1 VDYFPNKFAA
11 DASNRPTSIETM
23 VLRWAILIVLFS
35 LGWEESRAA
44 ARPES
49 AGKRGVN
56 YQNEIKPLLT
66 KYCYTC
72 HGEKKKGDLDLR
84 IYADEAAA
92 KRDRTEF
99 EKVLHNLQAN
109 EMPPENKP
117 QPTAAERKLMA
128 DWVEA
133 EVLGCDCKH
142 PDPGRVTIRR
152 LNRTEY
158 NNTIR
163 DLVGIA
169 FQPADDF
176 PDDDVG
182 YGFDNIG
189 DVLSLSPMLM
199 EKYLAAAEKVLDLA
213 IMTGPVTNGPVKR
226 FDAAEMKC
234 TSVGEKQEDGA
245 RMLATEGE
253 VYAHFQFPKA
263 GEYALRV
270 RAAGQQAGPEPVR
283 LEFRL
288 AKQPVKVVEV
298 KALEDEPQLYE
309 ARLQVQPGEQRVA
322 VAFVNDYYDE
332 KNPDPEKRDRN
343 AIVHYLEIVGPLEQ
357 QQVPESHRRIF
368 FREPAPQTTNAVARE
383 IIASFARRAYRRP
396 VTARELDRLAGF
408 VQLAGRDGENFQT
421 GIKLALEAVLVS
433 PNFLFRGELQPE
445 PDNPRSVHQVDE
457 YALASRLSYFLWSSM
472 PDEELFALAG
482 QGKLQANLE
491 KQVKRMLKDPKAH
504 ALVENFADQ
513 WLQIRNLAGIT
524 RDAET
529 FPAFNEELRAAMGR
543 ETELFF
549 EYVMQQDRSIFE
561 FIDADYTF
569 LNERLARH
577 YGLAGVTGDEFRRV
591 DLKGNQRG
599 GLLTQ
604 ASILTVTST
613 ATRTS
618 PVKRGKWV
626 LENLLAAPP
635 APPPPD
641 VPALKEGKAARQAGT
656 LRQQM
661 EQHRANPSCAAC
673 HARMDP
679 IGFGLENYDAI
690 GAWRTKEGDF
700 QVDSSGQLAG
710 GEEFHGAADLK
721 TILLKEKKE
730 AFVRCLSEKMLTYAL
745 GRGLEYY
752 DKCALDEISR
762 EVARNKY
769 RFSSV
774 VLGVVRSTPFQH
786 RRGEAGAKGERAALS
801 SSPSALSTALW
812 GSRCRGVMAQ
822 FLEAG
827 LYP

>member
-1 VDYFPNKFAA
+1 
-11 DASNRPTSIETM
+11 M
-23 VLRWAILIVLFS
+23 VLRWTILIVLFS
-35 LGWEESRAA
+35 LGWEESWAA
-44 ARPES
+44 ARSEN
-49 AGKRGVN
+49 AGKRGVS
-56 YQNEIKPLLT
+56 YQSDIKPLLT

-92 KRDRTEF
+92 KHDRAEF

-128 DWVEA
+128 EWIEA
-133 EVLGCDCKH
+133 EVLGCDCNH

-163 DLVGIA
+163 DLVGIP

-213 IMTGPVTNGPVKR
+213 VRTGPVTNGPLKR
-226 FDAAEMKC
+226 FEAAEMKC
-234 TSVGEKQEDGA
+234 TSAVEKQEDGS
-245 RMLATEGE
+245 RLLATVGE
-253 VYAHFQFPKA
+253 VYTQFRFPKA
-263 GEYALRV
+263 GEYVLRV

-288 AKQPVKVVEV
+288 DQHQVQVAEV
-298 KALEDEPQLYE
+298 KALEDQPETYE
-309 ARLQVQPGEQRVA
+309 VRLQVSPGEQRVA
-322 VAFVNDYYDE
+322 VAFINDYYDA
-332 KNPDPEKRDRN
+332 KFPDPDKRDRN
-343 AIVHYLEIVGPLEQ
+343 AIIHYLEIAGPLEQ
-357 QQVPESHRRIF
+357 EPLPESHRRIF
-368 FREPAPQTTNAVARE
+368 FREPTPETTNAVARE

-396 VTARELDRLAGF
+396 VTAQELDRLAGF
-408 VQLAGRDGENFQT
+408 VQLAGRDGGNFQT

-445 PDNPRSVHQVDE
+445 PDNPKSVHAVDE
-457 YALASRLSYFLWSSM
+457 YALASRLSYFLWSSL
-472 PDEELFALAG
+472 PDEELFALAR

-513 WLQIRNLAGIT
+513 WLQIRNLANIT
-524 RDAET
+524 RDPET
-529 FPAFNEELRAAMGR
+529 FPTFNEDLRAAMSR

-549 EYVMQQDRSIFE
+549 EFIMQQDRSIFE

-577 YGLAGVTGDEFRRV
+577 YGLADVKGDEFRRV
-591 DLKGNQRG
+591 NLKEHQRG
-599 GLLTQ
+599 GLLAQ

-613 ATRTS
+613 STRTS

-626 LENLLAAPP
+626 LDNLLAAPP
-635 APPPPD
+635 PPPPPD
-641 VPALKEGKAARQAGT
+641 IPALKEGKEARHAGT

-661 EQHRANPSCAAC
+661 EQHRADPSCAAC

-700 QVDSSGQLAG
+700 QVDPSGQLAG
-710 GEEFHGAADLK
+710 GESFQGAADLK
-721 TILLKEKKE
+721 RILLKEKQE

-762 EVARNKY
+762 QVARNRY

-774 VLGVVRSTPFQH
+774 VLGVVRSTPFQR
-786 RRGEAGAKGERAALS
+786 RRGEAGTKGEQASL
-801 SSPSALSTALW
+801 SPSVLGNNPA
-812 GSRCRGVMAQ
+812 SR
-822 FLEAG
+822 EK
-827 LYP
+827 